1 MRSGVGARMLRV
13 DLEAVGIDVVTNQ
26 GKADFHSLRHT
37 FCTLLARSGVQPQ
50 IAQKLMR
57 HSSIDLTMNFYTHI
71 LMEDNMSAVSQLPDL
86 WNSRDSNTG
95 TSIGFYK
102 G

>member
-1 MRSGVGARMLRV
+1 MINV
-13 DLEAVGIDVVTNQ
+13 DLEAVEFEYQNDL

-37 FCTLLARSGVQPQ
+37 FCILLARSGVQPQ

-71 LMEDNMSAVSQLPDL
+71 LMEDKMSAVSQLPDL
-86 WNSRDSNTG
+86 WSSGDSNIGTG
-95 TSIGFYK
+95 CGKPIGFCK